1 MNCSRQSKGL
11 NSFKG
16 VVDFNLHKD
25 RDHME
30 TTLEQGGNM
39 DRGIE
44 LWGLDQVI
52 EIAHMGVLEQEEI
65 QATLVDPESTG
76 MFRHSQ
82 EALFLVTCKLKA
94 QIQGWQDLEKDLGLM
109 GMQEKPLLVSVA
121 LVDLVVLQTISHQ

>member
-1 MNCSRQSKGL
+1 MEKKMRKSKKLGWKSFKMNCSRQSKGL

-52 EIAHMGVLEQEEI
+52 EIAHMGVLE
-65 QATLVDPESTG
+65 
-76 MFRHSQ
+76 
-82 EALFLVTCKLKA
+82 
-94 QIQGWQDLEKDLGLM
+94 
-109 GMQEKPLLVSVA
+109 
-121 LVDLVVLQTISHQ
+121 